1 MDSSRG
7 EQSDLRSLIK
17 ALWRRKWLFLAFV
30 VVLPAAVFAAST
42 QVAKTYQATTLLRLE
57 TTTLDSSISGQP
69 TFGTDA
75 IDTAVTLIKTDRV
88 ANEAARE
95 LGKPIASVNGS
106 VEASPIVGT
115 SGSNTGLLSIDASAD
130 SAEGAADVANAY
142 ARAVDTLRT
151 EQAVGDIDKAI
162 VQLEEQSSSAEDEVA
177 RTELARQLQAL
188 RGARSAQQNSTEVV
202 QQANPPAEAVSPR
215 PRRNTVLAGVV
226 AVLLGLAAVGVA
238 ERLDRRLRDASD
250 LEPLLGA
257 PLLSVIPK
265 AAFPGER
272 PARTPVAEA
281 FRTLAASLLYFNV
294 DRRVHTVMVASPTK
308 GDGKTTVATHL
319 AIALARDGQDV
330 VLVDCDL
337 RRPQVAVRLGIEP
350 AAGVAMV
357 LTNQAQLEDSLT
369 EVDVGDG
376 RLRVLAGGAT
386 PPNPARLLSSARM
399 ETVIGELAE
408 QADIVILDTPPLL
421 HVSDAIPLLER
432 VSGSIVVARTG
443 YTSRDA
449 IVRQRQVIETAQGT
463 LLGAVATGADT
474 AGLYGY
480 GSDYYDEGSVGT
492 IPEPSVNG
500 ATTGQPARPR
510 AD

>member
-1 MDSSRG
+1 MDSARG
-7 EQSDLRSLIK
+7 EQPDLRSLIQ

-30 VVLPAAVFAAST
+30 VVIPAAVFAAST

-57 TTTLDSSISGQP
+57 TTTLDSSGQP
-69 TFGTDA
+69 SFGTDA

-95 LGKPIASVNGS
+95 LGKPIASINGS

-115 SGSNTGLLSIDASAD
+115 SGSNTGLLSIIASAD
-130 SAEGAADVANAY
+130 SAEAAADLANAY
-142 ARAVDTLRT
+142 GRAVATLRT
-151 EQAVGDIDKAI
+151 EQAIGDIDKAI
-162 VQLEEQSSSAEDEVA
+162 AGLERQSSSAEDEVT
-177 RTELARQLQAL
+177 RIELARQLQTL
-188 RGARSAQQNSTEVV
+188 RGARSAQQSSTEVV

-215 PRRNTVLAGVV
+215 PRRNTILAAVV
-226 AVLLGLAAVGVA
+226 AALLGLAAVGVA
-238 ERLDRRLRDASD
+238 ERLDRRLRDATD

-257 PLLSVIPK
+257 PLLSVIPSS
-265 AAFPGER
+265 AFPGER

-281 FRTLAASLLYFNV
+281 FRTLAASLLYFNI
-294 DRRVHTVMVASPTK
+294 DRRVRTVMVASPTK

-319 AIALARDGQDV
+319 AIALARDGQNV
-330 VLVDCDL
+330 ILVDCDL

-357 LTNQAQLEDSLT
+357 VTDQAELGDALT

-376 RLRVLAGGAT
+376 RLRVLAGGT
-386 PPNPARLLSSARM
+386 PPPNPARLLSSARM
-399 ETVIGELAE
+399 ESVLAELAE

-421 HVSDAIPLLER
+421 NVSDAVPLLER
-432 VSGSIVVARTG
+432 VSGSIVVARIG
-443 YTSRDA
+443 YTGRDA
-449 IVRQRQVIETAQGT
+449 IARLRQVIETAKGT

-480 GSDYYDEGSVGT
+480 GSDYYDEASTGT
-492 IPEPSVNG
+492 VSEPSVNG
-500 ATTGQPARPR
+500 APATQPARPR